1 MTSEGPSK
9 EMSVAQVLARWPE
22 TTAVFLALRTACP
35 GCALS
40 RFCSLADVAREYA
53 LPVEDLLDRLQ
64 QVLEVRVEE
73 AEGSESEAS
82 DSEASERGSS
92 IDDPF
97 ERPRRS
103 LRAAAAILL
112 LAGLLQAC
120 GDPSDLSGGSTVND
134 AGAAVSAASGQDT
147 SSVSEAIDEGP
158 DPEPASTPAG
168 LRGEPILPERPAPD
182 FALQGA
188 GGADWRLSEARGRVV
203 ALFFGYTHCPDVCPQ
218 TLNRVRQALLQLDDD
233 QAAEVL
239 SVLITVD
246 PERDTAERLERYVT
260 GFGAGFVGLRGSP
273 EAIADVAVGYG
284 VRYEKELPDG
294 ADPQAAAENYT
305 VAHSGRVFLIDAAGQ
320 LRTSFIGP
328 FLPEEMAQ
336 DLRLLLSERR
346 P

>member
-22 TTAVFLALRTACP
+22 TTAVFLSLRTACP

-40 RFCSLADVAREYA
+40 RFCSLSDVAREYA
-53 LPVEDLLDRLQ
+53 LPVEEILERLQ
-64 QVLEVRVEE
+64 EAIASRVDA
-73 AEGSESEAS
+73 AEGSEAS
-82 DSEASERGSS
+82 ASERGPS

-97 ERPRRS
+97 ESPRRS

-112 LAGLLQAC
+112 LAGLIQAC
-120 GDPSDLSGGSTVND
+120 GGMADPPP
-134 AGAAVSAASGQDT
+134 GAAVDEAGARVAAASDRSPSGDPA
-147 SSVSEAIDEGP
+147 AIDEQ
-158 DPEPASTPAG
+158 PASDPSPTPAG

-182 FALQGA
+182 FLLQGP

-246 PERDTAERLERYVT
+246 PERDSAERLERYVT

-273 EAIADVAVGYG
+273 EAIADVAAGYG

-294 ADPQAAAENYT
+294 ADPQVAAENYS

-328 FLPEEMAQ
+328 FTPEEMAQ
-336 DLRLLLSERR
+336 DLRLLLAERR